1 MAWDASDLSGKPC
14 GALAF
19 GVTNDELTDVC
30 STRAAEVVGLAVE
43 VLNEEFWKFNG
54 DGPATFRSGPGGH
67 GMRAS
72 GGILPVRFRNWI
84 IQGKVPARAG
94 GDGCITKEPPGSYR
108 QSRRG
113 CLSLKMNNLHFRN
126 WNATI

>member
-1 MAWDASDLSGKPC
+1 MTVYRTSNISVMLGIRSRCERTHCATFWALMLRWVFVHTSHLSLNAC

-54 DGPATFRSGPGGH
+54 D
-67 GMRAS
+67 
-72 GGILPVRFRNWI
+72 
-84 IQGKVPARAG
+84 
-94 GDGCITKEPPGSYR
+94 
-108 QSRRG
+108 
-113 CLSLKMNNLHFRN
+113 
-126 WNATI
+126 